1 MSVAPLDLCAGVLPV
16 AQLGLHLWFKHYTYV
31 ESDSTALVSLAQG
44 VSFVKDRVLDPHA
57 GLATFLPAWGV
68 ALGEEDAIPAT
79 DVYFALLSALL
90 RDKDA
95 VGASSVYVTIDGVSL
110 NWTAF
115 ANQSGSAWRSAGG
128 ARRCTRLQLIKFVR
142 ILQAFGEARLDGLG
156 DPLPPPSREGSARAF
171 VAATASATAPPRTA
185 ASRPDAAPPPAPP
198 PPARRAGAPPT
209 DPTAPPAGIAAPG
222 ASAPA
227 LRLETYVLPNSP
239 NIMAAS
245 PLLRAGWKIM
255 LAEG

>member
-1 MSVAPLDLCAGVLPV
+1 
-16 AQLGLHLWFKHYTYV
+16 
-31 ESDSTALVSLAQG
+31 

-95 VGASSVYVTIDGVSL
+95 FGASSVYVTIDGVSL

-115 ANQSGSAWRSAGG
+115 ANQSGSAWRMAGG

-142 ILQAFGEARLDGLG
+142 TLRAYGSARVVGLA

-171 VAATASATAPPRTA
+171 VATIAPAGQTSVAAPPRAVMGSLSRSA
-185 ASRPDAAPPPAPP
+185 ASQAHRQ
-198 PPARRAGAPPT
+198 ARRQVH
-209 DPTAPPAGIAAPG
+209 
-222 ASAPA
+222 
-227 LRLETYVLPNSP
+227 RQVH
-239 NIMAAS
+239 
-245 PLLRAGWKIM
+245 RQVQR
-255 LAEG
+255 